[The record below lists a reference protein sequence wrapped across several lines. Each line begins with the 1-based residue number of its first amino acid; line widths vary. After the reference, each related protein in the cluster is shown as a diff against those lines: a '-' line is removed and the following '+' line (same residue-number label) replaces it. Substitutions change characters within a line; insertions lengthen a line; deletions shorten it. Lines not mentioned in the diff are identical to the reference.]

1 MTGKGASIAKSSLAP
16 QQLQPWKGFPTY
28 EEILAFSKSVSQ
40 LALGLQYSAIPLL
53 REAQG
58 MPYLFYELQPDELK
72 PEPMNESS
80 DPFFVHL
87 NSLICLATRY
97 AESNQDK
104 DQAKERAP
112 YVTIV
117 DGKYGKGKVSM
128 KHNKSPDLVA
138 IWTDGQCALDGPN
151 TDDYISLAAS
161 EEIPCLLVGKY
172 TSSKTFNSDALET
185 FRGQTQLKAPERSK
199 ISSQIQDYMALHD
212 TRMGYVIS
220 ADEVVTI
227 RKPEQNIP
235 DRVVEIY
242 EFMKL
247 RQTRFGYII
256 NETELVMFQRA
267 ENGDSKESFHF
278 SPSIPIKAPYGQINA
293 MIVLWYYHVKYAVF
307 NDSPGYLFSDSD
319 EGEDEFCSHTPRS

>member
-1 MTGKGASIAKSSLAP
+1 MTGKRASIAKSSLAP
-16 QQLQPWKGFPTY
+16 QQLQPWKDFPTY

-40 LALGLQYSAIPLL
+40 LALGLQYSASPLL

-58 MPYLFYELQPDELK
+58 MPYWFYELQPDELK
-72 PEPMNESS
+72 PEPMKESN

-97 AESNQDK
+97 AESNKDK
-104 DQAKERAP
+104 DQANERTP

-128 KHNKSPDLVA
+128 NHNKSPDLVA
-138 IWTDGQCALDGPN
+138 IWTDGQGAPDDPN
-151 TDDYISLAAS
+151 TDDSIPPAP

-172 TSSKTFNSDALET
+172 ISSRIFNSNALEA
-185 FRGQTQLKAPERSK
+185 FRGQTQLKAPGQSK

-212 TRMGYVIS
+212 TRTGHVIS
-220 ADEVVTI
+220 ADEVLTI

-235 DRVVEIY
+235 DTVVESY
-242 EFMKL
+242 ESMKF

-256 NETELVMFQRA
+256 NETEAVMFQRA
-267 ENGDSKESFHF
+267 ENGESKESFHF

-293 MIVLWYYHVKYAVF
+293 MMILWYYHVKYAVF
-307 NDSPGYLFSDSD
+307 NHSPGYFFSNSD
-319 EGEDEFCSHTPRS
+319 EGEDEFALEI